1 MRVARIARRARTAR
15 RVFLSIGALAFTAS
29 IACAQPAPPK
39 GDPVRGEAKI
49 TACATC
55 HGDAGRAPLAGMPLL
70 AAQPEQYLA
79 LQMILLREGVRDIPP
94 MAPFLKG
101 LTDREVIDIAAY
113 YARQSIPK
121 NDAPRE
127 AVRFARGAAL
137 STAMGC
143 GSCHRADYSG
153 QNQVPRIAGQR
164 EDYLADA
171 LKAYRDNKRVGTDTN
186 MNGIVRQLSDDDAGA
201 MAHYFAMQ

>member
-1 MRVARIARRARTAR
+1 MRVDRIARRAKTAR
-15 RVFLSIGALAFTAS
+15 RVFLPIGALAFMAS
-29 IACAQPAPPK
+29 IAWAQPAPPK
-39 GDPVRGEAKI
+39 GDPARGEAKI
-49 TACATC
+49 AACATC
-55 HGDAGRAPLAGMPLL
+55 HGDAGRAPRAGMPLL
-70 AAQPEQYLA
+70 AGQPEQYLT
-79 LQMILLREGVRDIPP
+79 LQIILLREGVRDIPA

-121 NDAPRE
+121 NDASRDGTL
-127 AVRFARGAAL
+127 FARGAAL
-137 STAMGC
+137 SNSLGC

-164 EDYLADA
+164 EDYVADA

-186 MNGIVRQLSDDDAGA
+186 MNGILRLLSDDDLHA
-201 MAHYFAMQ
+201 MAHYFSMQ